1 MDNVFAILRAIIMTY
16 DEHNIKGYKTY
27 MYDGVNS
34 FIKTKDA
41 YILYFH
47 EDLPQTL
54 DILHTPFGR
63 IKVSCGSME
72 ESAIYQP
79 ALYQTALYQIIYDK
93 ILMRI
98 GGVFITPCIMI
109 IKRVDELSIPYPL
122 IMTKYSDEQIHSLFL
137 PISFSLIKQN
147 EYNSE
152 IERLVSLGQIQD
164 ELGILNNIVLEQDYY
179 DAIDT
184 IFTMKMYSIKE
195 TNYFRK
201 TSKVKTKYEH
211 ILGLLL
217 LTDTKIKGLTY

>member
-16 DEHNIKGYKTY
+16 DAHNIKGYKTY

-47 EDLPQTL
+47 KDLPQTL

-63 IKVSCGSME
+63 IKVSCGFME

-79 ALYQTALYQIIYDK
+79 ALYQIIYDK

-98 GGVFITPCIMI
+98 GGVFITPNILI
-109 IKRVDELSIPYPL
+109 IKKVDELSIPYPL
-122 IMTKYSDEQIHSLFL
+122 IMTNYTSEQIYSLFL
-137 PISFSLIKQN
+137 PSSITLIKN
-147 EYNSE
+147 DEYNSE

-164 ELGILNNIVLEQDYY
+164 EVGILNNIVLEQDYY
-179 DAIDT
+179 DAIDK
-184 IFTMKMYSIKE
+184 IFTMKMYSSKE
-195 TNYFRK
+195 TNYFKK
-201 TSKVKTKYEH
+201 TAKLNSKYEH

>member
-47 EDLPQTL
+47 EGSQTL

-72 ESAIYQP
+72 ESELYQP
-79 ALYQTALYQIIYDK
+79 ALYQIIYDK

-217 LTDTKIKGLTY
+217 LTDIKIKGLTY

>member
-1 MDNVFAILRAIIMTY
+1 MDNTFAILRAIIMTY

-63 IKVSCGSME
+63 IKVSCGCME
-72 ESAIYQP
+72 DPS
-79 ALYQTALYQIIYDK
+79 LYQIIYDK

-98 GGVFITPCIMI
+98 GGVFITPCTMI
-109 IKRVDELSIPYPL
+109 IKKVDDMQIPYPL
-122 IMTKYSDEQIHSLFL
+122 IMTKYTSEQIHSLFL
-137 PISFSLIKQN
+137 PISFSLIKHN

-179 DAIDT
+179 DAIDKL
-184 IFTMKMYSIKE
+184 FKMKMYSSAE

-201 TSKVKTKYEH
+201 TSNVKTKYEH

-217 LTDTKIKGLTY
+217 LTDIKIKGLSY